1 MGDPSNQNR
10 EVDLVIVGAGPAGL
24 FAAYYGGFRGLR
36 VAVIDS
42 LPQPGG
48 QVMAMYPEKPIYDIA
63 GFPAVRG
70 RDLIDGLV
78 RQAAPFEPLYLLGH
92 QATKLH
98 RDDDKGVLTLATS
111 AGEHVT
117 CRAVILT
124 AGVGTFAPRELPA
137 GTSYEGR
144 GLMYFVPR
152 PQDLADQDV
161 IVVGGGDSAVDWALV
176 LADVARSV
184 TLVHRRARFRAHEH
198 SVAQMMASPSIEVLV
213 DHEIVEASGTHTL
226 ESVRVADK
234 KGNERQLKCQT
245 LVAALGFIAD
255 LGPLAE
261 WGIRLRDRHILVD
274 TTMAT
279 NLPGVF
285 AAGDVTEYQGK
296 VRLIAVGFGE
306 AATAVNNAMT
316 LINPDASIFPGH
328 STDQHC

>member
-1 MGDPSNQNR
+1 MADPSARGR

-36 VAVIDS
+36 VAVVDS

-63 GFPAVRG
+63 GFPSVRG
-70 RDLIDGLV
+70 RDLIDGLL
-78 RQAAPFEPLYLLGH
+78 RQAAPFEPLYLLGQ
-92 QATKLH
+92 QATELH
-98 RDDDKGVLTLATS
+98 RSDDGSLTLSTS
-111 AGEHVT
+111 AGERVS
-117 CRAVILT
+117 CRAMILT
-124 AGVGTFAPRELPA
+124 AGVGTFTPRQLPA
-137 GTSYEGR
+137 GNSYEGR

-161 IVVGGGDSAVDWALV
+161 VIVGGGDSAVDWAL
-176 LADVARSV
+176 LLDGVARSV

-198 SVAQMMASPSIEVLV
+198 SVAQMMASPSIEVLT

-226 ESVRVADK
+226 ENVRVADK
-234 KGNERQLKCQT
+234 QGNERSLKCQSM
-245 LVAALGFIAD
+245 VAALGFIAD

-261 WGIRLRDRHILVD
+261 WGVELRDRHILVD

-285 AAGDVTEYQGK
+285 AAGDVTEYPGK

-316 LINPDASIFPGH
+316 LINPEASLFPGH
-328 STDQHC
+328 STDQPR

>member
-1 MGDPSNQNR
+1 MADPSARFR

-36 VAVIDS
+36 VAVVDS

-48 QVMAMYPEKPIYDIA
+48 QVMAMYPEKPIYDVA
-63 GFPAVRG
+63 GFPSVRG
-70 RDLIDGLV
+70 RDLIDGLT
-78 RQAAPFEPLYLLGH
+78 RQAAPFEPVYLLGQ
-92 QATKLH
+92 QATELH
-98 RDDDKGVLTLATS
+98 RGDGGSLTLATS
-111 AGEHVT
+111 AGERVT

-124 AGVGTFAPRELPA
+124 AGVGTFTPRRLPA
-137 GTSYEGR
+137 GAPYEDR

-161 IVVGGGDSAVDWALV
+161 VIVGGGDSAVDWAL
-176 LADVARSV
+176 LLDGVARSV

-198 SVAQMMASPSIEVLV
+198 SVARMTASPSIEVLT
-213 DHEIVEASGTHTL
+213 DHEIVEAGGRDRL
-226 ESVRVADK
+226 EHVRVADK
-234 KGNERQLKCQT
+234 QGNERLLKCQS
-245 LVAALGFIAD
+245 LVAALGFVAD
-255 LGPLAE
+255 LGPLAQ
-261 WGIRLRDRHILVD
+261 WGVQLRDRHILVD

-285 AAGDVTEYQGK
+285 AAGDVTEYPGK

-316 LINPDASIFPGH
+316 LIDPGASLFPGH
-328 STDQHC
+328 STDQPG

>member
-1 MGDPSNQNR
+1 MAAPSSRDR

-36 VAVIDS
+36 VAVVDS

-63 GFPAVRG
+63 GFPSVRG
-70 RDLIDGLV
+70 RDLIDGLM
-78 RQAAPFEPLYLLGH
+78 RQAAPFEPLYLLGQ
-92 QATKLH
+92 QATELH
-98 RDDDKGVLTLATS
+98 RSDDGSLTLATS
-111 AGEHVT
+111 AGERVT

-124 AGVGTFAPRELPA
+124 AGVGTFTPRQLPA
-137 GTSYEGR
+137 GNSYEDR

-161 IVVGGGDSAVDWALV
+161 VIVGGGDSAVDWAL
-176 LADVARSV
+176 LLDGVARSV

-198 SVAQMMASPSIEVLV
+198 SVAQMMASPSIEVLT

-226 ESVRVADK
+226 EHVRVADK
-234 KGNERQLKCQT
+234 QGNERSLKCQSM
-245 LVAALGFIAD
+245 VAALGFVAD

-261 WGIRLRDRHILVD
+261 WGVELRDRHILVD

-285 AAGDVTEYQGK
+285 AAGDVTEYPGK

-306 AATAVNNAMT
+306 AATAVNNAMR
-316 LINPDASIFPGH
+316 LINPEASIFPGH
-328 STDQHC
+328 STDRVC